1 MGRDL
6 LRALVVIAT
15 GSLVVCGV
23 KGPPHPPEPQAE
35 TAPAGGDAGATPGAD
50 AGAQPAAAA
59 DAGAR

>member
-35 TAPAGGDAGATPGAD
+35 AAQAGGDAGAQAGGD
-50 AGAQPAAAA
+50 AGAPPAA

>member
-35 TAPAGGDAGATPGAD
+35 TAPAGDAGAQAGGDAGAEP
-50 AGAQPAAAA
+50 A